1 MYWTGFTS
9 TSNVVDVIFGQSKF
23 VFQGLLKSKS
33 IMLSK
38 ITKQLSIW
46 ITVYYKQTW
55 YFRNWKQ
62 LLVNV
67 VCINVRLER
76 IKMRKRA
83 YLSTQKMTKNRLK
96 TFKEKRAE
104 QYTKQ
109 IRKREYGTN
118 YSFIEKIENRK
129 R

>member
-1 MYWTGFTS
+1 
-9 TSNVVDVIFGQSKF
+9 
-23 VFQGLLKSKS
+23 
-33 IMLSK
+33 
-38 ITKQLSIW
+38 
-46 ITVYYKQTW
+46 
-55 YFRNWKQ
+55 
-62 LLVNV
+62 
-67 VCINVRLER
+67 
-76 IKMRKRA
+76 MRKRA